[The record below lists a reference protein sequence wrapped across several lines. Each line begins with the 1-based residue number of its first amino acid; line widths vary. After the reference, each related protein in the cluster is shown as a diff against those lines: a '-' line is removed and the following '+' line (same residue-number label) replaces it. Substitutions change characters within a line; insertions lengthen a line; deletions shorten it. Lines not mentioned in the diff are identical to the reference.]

1 MNKLPTKH
9 LQHLHTKLM
18 YLRDTSCI
26 QLSRNIRFKT
36 WTQTS
41 KYFFKGNFRERI
53 NLVVRVT
60 CELLKAPVQNYLTP
74 ESKRTRGLEYSST
87 VAQST
92 HWRNEE
98 IALHLHSSF
107 LHSTIHLLVEIALG
121 PTSDIS
127 NLMVFPAKCC
137 SPPEHLHAYKHV
149 YIESAR
155 LCDCPLP
162 GDLARSGAR
171 SRDQPAG

>member
-60 CELLKAPVQNYLTP
+60 CELLKAPVLNYLTP
-74 ESKRTRGLEYSST
+74 RVKELEDSNVPPRWHSQPTGEMKKLHCIY
-87 VAQST
+87 
-92 HWRNEE
+92 
-98 IALHLHSSF
+98 IAPSY
-107 LHSTIHLLVEIALG
+107 TPPYTYLVEIALG

-171 SRDQPAG
+171 SRAQPAG